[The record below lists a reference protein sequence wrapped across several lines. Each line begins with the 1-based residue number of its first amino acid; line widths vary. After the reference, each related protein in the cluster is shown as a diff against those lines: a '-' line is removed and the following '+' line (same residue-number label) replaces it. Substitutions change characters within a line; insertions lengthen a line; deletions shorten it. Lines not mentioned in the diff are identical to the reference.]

1 MHVHRTYHNEAGADG
16 ELPGGAAAP
25 AVAATGASTVAA
37 GNPDAG
43 TPTANG
49 APAAGTEKPGSLMAR
64 AAGAAAAGDTPA
76 AANPG
81 AGDQS
86 TAFPEK
92 YLVKNEDGTTNW
104 EASALKQAQ
113 GYESLAKRMGAG
125 EAPPQTPDGYQPELP
140 QGWDADRLKS
150 DPVFAG
156 FLKGAHAKGL
166 NNAQVSYILS
176 EFQNRMDMMRSPEVG
191 EAELRNVWK
200 TEDSFQAGL
209 VNSYRGSK
217 AFSEDDAHAQR
228 LEQKFGNDPDFI
240 RLMARVGKELG
251 EDKQPQQGLSSAEA
265 QTMEDLMAHPAY
277 LDPKHPDHKKVVAQ
291 TSRLYQR
298 KYPEPQI

>member
-1 MHVHRTYHNEAGADG
+1 
-16 ELPGGAAAP
+16 
-25 AVAATGASTVAA
+25 
-37 GNPDAG
+37 
-43 TPTANG
+43 
-49 APAAGTEKPGSLMAR
+49 MAR
-64 AAGAAAAGDTPA
+64 AAGAAAAGDAPA

-81 AGDQS
+81 AGEQQA
-86 TAFPEK
+86 AFPEK

-125 EAPPQTPDGYQPELP
+125 EAPPQTPEGYQPELP

-150 DPVFAG
+150 DPLFAG

-176 EFQNRMDMMRSPEVG
+176 EFQNRMDMMHSPEVG

-200 TEDSFQAGL
+200 TDDQFQAGL
-209 VNSYRGSK
+209 VASYRGSK
-217 AFSEDDAHAQR
+217 AFAEDDAHAQR

-251 EDKQPQQGLSSAEA
+251 EDKQPQQGLNSVEAETLA
-265 QTMEDLMAHPAY
+265 DLERHPAY
-277 LDPKHPDHKKVVAQ
+277 FDAKHPEHHKVKAKVTA
-291 TSRLYQR
+291 LYNKQFADA
-298 KYPEPQI
+298 

>member
-16 ELPGGAAAP
+16 GLPGGAAAP
-25 AVAATGASTVAA
+25 ADAAPGAPDAAA
-37 GNPDAG
+37 GNPGAG
-43 TPTANG
+43 TPAANG
-49 APAAGTEKPGSLMAR
+49 APAAGASQPGSLMAR
-64 AAGAAAAGDTPA
+64 AAGAAAAGDAPA

-81 AGDQS
+81 AGEQQA
-86 TAFPEK
+86 AFPEK

-125 EAPPQTPDGYQPELP
+125 EAPPQTPEGYQPELP

-150 DPVFAG
+150 DPLFAG

-176 EFQNRMDMMRSPEVG
+176 EFQNRMDMMHSPEVG

-200 TEDSFQAGL
+200 TDDQFQAGL
-209 VNSYRGSK
+209 VASYRGSK
-217 AFSEDDAHAQR
+217 AFAEDDAHAQR

-251 EDKQPQQGLSSAEA
+251 EDKQPQQGLNSVEAETLA
-265 QTMEDLMAHPAY
+265 DLERHPAY
-277 LDPKHPDHKKVVAQ
+277 FDAKHPEHHKVKAKVTA
-291 TSRLYQR
+291 LYNKQFADA
-298 KYPEPQI
+298 